1 MGNLKPLFISLIDET
16 NTPILIHVMSYEAK
30 DVNKILKYNTF
41 SNISL
46 DFFESSL
53 FQWDQISI
61 NYKNGNS
68 PIRMLF
74 EVENVTVF
82 GMWMKPSGLKIIV
95 GFNASDNFENENDSL
110 IIFVFEKIK
119 KIYMRVKSN
128 PFFDLGQASTDKNNI
143 VKFEEK
149 FEQEFGTEVQL

>member
-16 NTPILIHVMSYEAK
+16 NTPILIHVMSYEAE

-95 GFNASDNFENENDSL
+95 GFNALDNFENENDSL
-110 IIFVFEKIK
+110 IISVFEKIK

-128 PFFDLGQASTDKNNI
+128 PFFDLDQASTDMNNI